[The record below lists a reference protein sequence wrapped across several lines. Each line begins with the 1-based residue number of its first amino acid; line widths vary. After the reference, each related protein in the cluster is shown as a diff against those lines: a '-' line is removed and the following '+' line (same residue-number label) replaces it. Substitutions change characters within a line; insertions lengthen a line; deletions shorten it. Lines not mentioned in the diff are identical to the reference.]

1 MMGKY
6 QYMNLEQKLAK
17 IRKKMPLLLKK
28 NHNDEENYDFATL
41 DDIYESLTP
50 ALNQY
55 GVNFD
60 IVKETPGQYDAGG
73 NPVYMSLD
81 KDGYWRYES
90 DLELSWTNI
99 DNPKEVN
106 HVVMHIV
113 GTHEIPDKAHGTALT
128 YGLKYYFR
136 NKFCM
141 RQLGSVQEDPD
152 GMEYGTEE
160 GDADAERNSSSRNEN
175 GKGSM
180 MVTSKPERESGKERQ
195 RAAKP
200 ERNQIS
206 GNAIP
211 EPKGAAGEK
220 EIRKPAE
227 PDKLEPDARKDEGRA
242 PEQGGADRKE
252 SMQGAERVNPSVKDQ
267 ESEQKNLQAEDGKPA
282 DQQRKT
288 GNQQAKADKQP
299 EETKDSFHTASE
311 GEVPFEDGSFLDEL
325 EQEMEQQTKDADSG
339 LEAAKKYVCTF
350 GLYNG
355 KTLGEMMN
363 SGLKCREAVKWIA
376 NRYKGTDQ
384 GMVAAAKLL
393 LENQDLVVEQQ
404 AA

>member
-1 MMGKY
+1 MGKY

-50 ALNQY
+50 ALNKY

-60 IVKETPGQYDAGG
+60 IVKEMPGQYDAGG

-106 HVVMHIV
+106 HVVTHIV

-152 GMEYGTEE
+152 GMEYGTDE
-160 GDADAERNSSSRNEN
+160 GDANAERNSSSRNEN
-175 GKGSM
+175 GKGSKP
-180 MVTSKPERESGKERQ
+180 VTSKPERESGNDRKRS
-195 RAAKP
+195 AKP
-200 ERNQIS
+200 ERDQIS

-211 EPKGAAGEK
+211 EPKGTAGEK

-227 PDKLEPDARKDEGRA
+227 PDKSEPNARKDEGRA
-242 PEQGGADRKE
+242 PEKGGVGRKE
-252 SMQGAERVNPSVKDQ
+252 SMQGAEGENPPVKNQ
-267 ESEQKNLQAEDGKPA
+267 EPVQKNQQAEDGKSA
-282 DQQRKT
+282 EQLMGT
-288 GNQQAKADKQP
+288 GNQQAKADTQS
-299 EETKDSFHTASE
+299 EETKDGFHTVSE
-311 GEVPFEDGSFLDEL
+311 GEVPFDDDSFLDEL
-325 EQEMEQQTKDADSG
+325 EQEMEQQTEDADSD

-376 NRYKGTDQ
+376 NRYKGKDQ

-393 LENQDLVVEQQ
+393 LENQDLVIEQQ

>member
-160 GDADAERNSSSRNEN
+160 GDADAERNFSS
-175 GKGSM
+175 
-180 MVTSKPERESGKERQ
+180 
-195 RAAKP
+195 
-200 ERNQIS
+200 
-206 GNAIP
+206 
-211 EPKGAAGEK
+211 
-220 EIRKPAE
+220 
-227 PDKLEPDARKDEGRA
+227 PD
-242 PEQGGADRKE
+242 
-252 SMQGAERVNPSVKDQ
+252 
-267 ESEQKNLQAEDGKPA
+267 
-282 DQQRKT
+282 
-288 GNQQAKADKQP
+288 
-299 EETKDSFHTASE
+299 
-311 GEVPFEDGSFLDEL
+311 
-325 EQEMEQQTKDADSG
+325 
-339 LEAAKKYVCTF
+339 
-350 GLYNG
+350 LY
-355 KTLGEMMN
+355 L
-363 SGLKCREAVKWIA
+363 
-376 NRYKGTDQ
+376 
-384 GMVAAAKLL
+384 
-393 LENQDLVVEQQ
+393 
-404 AA
+404 

>member
-1 MMGKY
+1 
-6 QYMNLEQKLAK
+6 
-17 IRKKMPLLLKK
+17 MPLLLKK

-50 ALNQY
+50 ALNKY

-106 HVVMHIV
+106 HVVTHIV

-152 GMEYGTEE
+152 GMEYGTDE
-160 GDADAERNSSSRNEN
+160 GDADAERNASSRNEN
-175 GKGSM
+175 GKGSRP
-180 MVTSKPERESGKERQ
+180 VTSKPEQESGKDQ
-195 RAAKP
+195 KRATEP

-211 EPKGAAGEK
+211 EPKGTAGEK

-227 PDKLEPDARKDEGRA
+227 PDKLKPDARKDEGRA
-242 PEQGGADRKE
+242 PEKGGVGRKE
-252 SMQGAERVNPSVKDQ
+252 SMQGAEGENPPVKNQ
-267 ESEQKNLQAEDGKPA
+267 EPVQKNQQAEDGKSA
-282 DQQRKT
+282 EQQRKT
-288 GNQQAKADKQP
+288 GNQQAKADTQS
-299 EETKDSFHTASE
+299 EETKDGFHTASE
-311 GEVPFEDGSFLDEL
+311 GEVPFEDDSFLDEL
-325 EQEMEQQTKDADSG
+325 EQEMEGQTKDADSD